1 MTPSMKTVFI
11 VAGPNG
17 AGKTSF
23 ALEYL
28 PNEASCLTFINA
40 DLIAAG
46 ISPFRPEPAA
56 IRAGRVMLHL
66 ISEYVTRGESFA
78 FETTLSGRTYAN
90 MIPRWQQQG
99 YWVKLFFLR
108 LPNPELAI
116 DRVRH
121 RVHEGG
127 HNVPESIVRRR
138 FDSGWR
144 NFETIY
150 RNLVDEWAVYDNSGE
165 TPILLEEGSRS

>member
-1 MTPSMKTVFI
+1 MTPGKKTVFI

-56 IRAGRVMLHL
+56 IRVGRVMLHL
-66 ISEYVTRGESFA
+66 ISESVTRGESFA

-121 RVHEGG
+121 RVHEEG
-127 HNVPESIVRRR
+127 HNFPESIVRRR
-138 FDSGWR
+138 FHSGWR
-144 NFETIY
+144 NFETIC